1 MQNEILLVDDDLK
14 VLEILEESLSRQ
26 GYKVNTAVNG
36 RQALQSYENQNPQLV
51 VLDMMLPDMNGLEV
65 LEQMRESSRNGDVPV
80 VILSANGDIEVRL
93 AGLEGGA
100 EDFLVKPV
108 ALKEFSTKVGKVLE
122 RSRKANELRARQNA
136 LESQVSR
143 GREDY
148 SQVTKDLKRQLFSM
162 KTLFSVSQDLNRV
175 LETDELVSV
184 VSLTLIGELQIS
196 SMALFSL
203 ERENDPYFRLLGV
216 KGFSDNKFSSLK
228 IDREC
233 EFTRHLEEEQI
244 PRKIARN
251 PDRTWTKILP
261 DLRLAVFEYV
271 APIQVKGKIKGIV
284 FTGPKLNGQ
293 EYSDYDKDMLTFIAN
308 SAGIGMENA
317 RLLKQLQVT
326 YVSTLK
332 TLISVLEAKDTYTRG
347 HTERVAAYAVAM
359 ANKLKLPETLR
370 RRITFGALLHDI
382 GKLGVMENVL
392 HKEGKLDEGEW
403 ELLKSHPEIGARIV
417 DKMEFLTGTSEI
429 VRHHHE
435 SWNGTGYPDGL
446 KGDEIPLG
454 ARIIAVADSFDAMTT
469 DRSYRRALSIDD
481 AIERLKSAAETQFDP
496 DIIRM
501 FVRHIRNKGYE
512 LVPAH
517 PPGDVD
523 DDDDVDFDLDVDL
536 DVD

>member
-26 GYKVNTAVNG
+26 GYKVNTAANG
-36 RQALQSYENQNPQLV
+36 RQALQSYETHSPQLV
-51 VLDMMLPDMNGLEV
+51 VLDMMLPDMTGLEV
-65 LEQMRESSRNGDVPV
+65 MEQMRESSRNGDVPV
-80 VILSANGDIEVRL
+80 VILSANGDVDVRL

-100 EDFLVKPV
+100 EDFMVKPV
-108 ALKEFSTKVGKVLE
+108 ALKEFCTKIGKVLE
-122 RSRKANELRARQNA
+122 RSGKAKELHARQSA
-136 LESQVSR
+136 LETQLSR

-203 ERENDPYFRLLGV
+203 DRENDRAFNLLGV
-216 KGFSDNKFSSLK
+216 KGFSDEKFAGLT

-233 EFTRHLEEEQI
+233 EFTKMLEEEQY

-251 PDRTWTKILP
+251 PDRSWAQILP

-271 APIQVKGKIKGIV
+271 APIRVKEKIKGIV

-293 EYSDYDKDMLTFIAN
+293 DYSGYEKDMLTFIAN

-332 TLISVLEAKDTYTRG
+332 TLISVIEAKDTYTKG
-347 HTERVAAYAVAM
+347 HTERVAAYAVAI
-359 ANKLKLPETLR
+359 ANKMRLPEHMR

-382 GKLGVMENVL
+382 GKLGVMETIL
-392 HKEGKLDEGEW
+392 HKEGKLDADEW

-417 DKMEFLTGTSEI
+417 DKMEFLSGTSEI
-429 VRHHHE
+429 VKSHHE
-435 SWNGTGYPDGL
+435 SWDGKGYPDGL
-446 KGDEIPLG
+446 TGEDIPLG
-454 ARIIAVADSFDAMTT
+454 ARIISVADSFDAMTT
-469 DRSYRRALSIDD
+469 NRSYRRALSIDE
-481 AIERLKSAAETQFDP
+481 AIERLEGGAGSQFDP
-496 DIIRM
+496 NIVRM
-501 FVRHIRNKGYE
+501 FVRHIRRKGYE
-512 LVPAH
+512 LVPAG
-517 PPGDVD
+517 PG
-523 DDDDVDFDLDVDL
+523 
-536 DVD
+536 